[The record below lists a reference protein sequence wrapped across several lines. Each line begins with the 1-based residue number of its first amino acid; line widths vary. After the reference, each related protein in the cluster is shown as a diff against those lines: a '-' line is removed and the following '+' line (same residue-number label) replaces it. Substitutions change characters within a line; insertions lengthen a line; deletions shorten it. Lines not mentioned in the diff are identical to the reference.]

1 MAASIVEKF
10 KRATARPQSDL
21 TPADTEWFGIGN
33 LMRAAK
39 TYNRFK
45 YGSIHAYRRRLYRE
59 RFDELLAAHGQP
71 ACEPSVLRDGW
82 AQDLSRCHG
91 LIDRVCADAESIIA
105 KRGMTKEGSPD
116 RKFLRDI
123 LQPQDLVDHPS
134 LLDFALS
141 PEILVP
147 VSRYL
152 GMIPVLSST
161 VPPAIRLTES
171 SADGQVDST
180 YRTSQLYHLDYHDTP
195 LVYVI
200 LLLRDVGPQ
209 SGPFT
214 YLPAAASDTVTRKL
228 HYFRRMVPYRLT
240 DAQVY
245 GAVDRREARA
255 FTGLKGSILFLDSS
269 RCFHYGSRDAV
280 VPRYQLMLAYV
291 SPCRTDFTEDKL
303 TPRRY
308 AARGHDSQLSR
319 LVLDKY
325 FRLPS

>member
-1 MAASIVEKF
+1 MAIPLVEKF

-21 TPADTEWFGIGN
+21 TPADSEWFGIGN

-39 TYNRFK
+39 VYNHFK
-45 YGSIHAYRRRLYRE
+45 YGSIHAYRRHLYRKQ
-59 RFDELLAAHGQP
+59 FDALLAEHGRP
-71 ACEPSVLRDGW
+71 ASEAARLRDGW
-82 AQDLSRCHG
+82 AMDLSRSHR
-91 LIDRVCADAESIIA
+91 LLDRVYTEAEAIIA
-105 KRGMTKEGSPD
+105 KRGMTKEGRPD

-123 LQPQDLVDHPS
+123 LHPEDLVDYPS

-141 PEILVP
+141 PDILVP

-200 LLLRDVGPQ
+200 LLLRDVGPK

-214 YLPAAASDTVTRKL
+214 FLSTSASDTVCRKL
-228 HYFRRMVPYRLT
+228 NYFSRRVPYRLT
-240 DAQVY
+240 DEQVY
-245 GAVDRREARA
+245 GAVDRREAHE
-255 FTGLKGSILFLDSS
+255 FMGPKGSILFLDSS

-291 SPCRTDFTEDKL
+291 SPCRTDFTEDNL

-308 AARGHDSQLSR
+308 AARDYDSPLAR

-325 FRLPS
+325 YRLP

>member
-1 MAASIVEKF
+1 MAVPIVEKF
-10 KRATARPQSDL
+10 RRATARPQSDL
-21 TPADTEWFGIGN
+21 TPADSEWFGIGN

-39 TYNRFK
+39 AYNRFK
-45 YGSIHAYRRRLYRE
+45 YGSIHAYRRRIYRQ
-59 RFDELLAAHGQP
+59 RFDELLLAHGRP
-71 ACEPSVLRDGW
+71 AFEPAVLRDGW
-82 AQDLSRCHG
+82 AQDLSRRHSM
-91 LIDRVCADAESIIA
+91 LDRVSTDAETIIA
-105 KRGMTKEGSPD
+105 KRGMTKEGRPD

-123 LQPQDLVDHPS
+123 LQPADFADYPS

-152 GMIPVLSST
+152 GMIPILSST

-214 YLPAAASDTVTRKL
+214 FLPTSASDTVTRTL
-228 HYFRRMVPYRLT
+228 GYFRRNVPYRLT
-240 DAQVY
+240 DGQVY
-245 GAVDRREARA
+245 GAVDRREARE
-255 FTGLKGSILFLDSS
+255 FMGPKGSILYLDSS
-269 RCFHYGSRDAV
+269 RCFHYGSRDAII
-280 VPRYQLMLAYV
+280 PRYQLMIAYV
-291 SPCRTDFTEDKL
+291 SPCRTDFTEDNL

-308 AARGHDSQLSR
+308 AARDHDSPLAR

-325 FRLPS
+325 YRLPS